1 MKQVVSPM
9 PEELAVVGSCCAAFN
24 VRKASRVITRL
35 YAEAFAPVGVEP
47 TQFMLL
53 VACARQETV
62 TMGALARRMSMDPSA
77 LARNITIL
85 ERRGLVRITPGAD
98 RRVRDISISAK
109 GRKTLS
115 RALPRWREVQAN
127 LAKRFG
133 EDSFRSAVE
142 LMKGITR
149 AGEALL
155 DHPLS

>member
-62 TMGALARRMSMDPSA
+62 TMGSLAVRMSMDPSA
-77 LARNITIL
+77 LARNVSIL
-85 ERRGLVRITPGAD
+85 ERRGLVRIAPGAD

-115 RALPRWREVQAN
+115 RALPRWREVQTR
-127 LAKRFG
+127 LVERFG

-142 LMKGITR
+142 LMKGIART
-149 AGEALL
+149 GEALL

>member
-1 MKQVVSPM
+1 MKLDVSPS

-53 VACARQETV
+53 AACARQGTA
-62 TMGALARRMSMDPSA
+62 TMGALAVRMSMDPSA
-77 LARNITIL
+77 LARNVTIL
-85 ERRGLVRITPGAD
+85 ERRGLVRIVPGAD

-115 RALPRWREVQAN
+115 RALPLWREVQAK
-127 LAKRFG
+127 LAAQFG
-133 EDSFRSAVE
+133 EDSLRSAVE
-142 LMKGITR
+142 LMKGIAR
-149 AGEALL
+149 SGEALL
-155 DHPLS
+155 DHPIS

>member
-35 YAEAFAPVGVEP
+35 YAEALAPVGVEP

-53 VACARQETV
+53 VACARQGTV
-62 TMGALARRMSMDPSA
+62 TMGALAVRMSMDPSA
-77 LARNITIL
+77 LARNVSIL
-85 ERRGLVRITPGAD
+85 ARRGLVRIAPGAD
-98 RRVRDISISAK
+98 RRVRDISISAS
-109 GRKTLS
+109 GRQVLS
-115 RALPRWREVQAN
+115 RALPRWREVQAK
-127 LAKRFG
+127 LAQRFG

-142 LMKGITR
+142 LMKGIART
-149 AGEALL
+149 GEALL

>member
-53 VACARQETV
+53 VSCARQETV
-62 TMGALARRMSMDPSA
+62 TMGALAGRMSMDPSA

-85 ERRGLVRITPGAD
+85 ERRGLVRIAPGAD

-133 EDSFRSAVE
+133 DDSFRSAVE
-142 LMKGITR
+142 LMKGIAR

-155 DHPLS
+155 DHPRS

>member
-1 MKQVVSPM
+1 MKQVVPPM
-9 PEELAVVGSCCAAFN
+9 PEELAMVGSCCAAFN

-35 YAEAFAPVGVEP
+35 YAEAFVPVGLEP

-85 ERRGLVRITPGAD
+85 ERRGLVRIAPGAD

-142 LMKGITR
+142 LMKGIAR

>member
-1 MKQVVSPM
+1 M
-9 PEELAVVGSCCAAFN
+9 PSEPNRAA
-24 VRKASRVITRL
+24 
-35 YAEAFAPVGVEP
+35 
-47 TQFMLL
+47 
-53 VACARQETV
+53 
-62 TMGALARRMSMDPSA
+62 SA
-77 LARNITIL
+77 QI
-85 ERRGLVRITPGAD
+85 
-98 RRVRDISISAK
+98 

-142 LMKGITR
+142 LMMGIAR

>member
-1 MKQVVSPM
+1 MKHDVSPS

-53 VACARQETV
+53 AACARRGTV
-62 TMGALARRMSMDPSA
+62 TMGALAVRMSMDPSA
-77 LARNITIL
+77 LARNVAIL
-85 ERRGLVRITPGAD
+85 ERRGLVRIVPGAD

-115 RALPRWREVQAN
+115 RALPLWRAAQAK
-127 LAKRFG
+127 LTEQFG
-133 EDSFRSAVE
+133 EERFQAAVQ
-142 LMKGITR
+142 LMKGITLS
-149 AGEALL
+149 GEALL
-155 DHPLS
+155 DRSLS